1 MNNLNIKRSLVAS
14 LLSLFLF
21 SCSGSNLISSS
32 YSTAFEVVT
41 KQFSKDKL
49 TIDIE
54 VIKNIPYASSI
65 INFKGSSK
73 ALVILESKR
82 KNTYTW
88 VSSDEKVFI
97 TRGGR
102 VVSTIGL
109 PNNLYKIRRP
119 EIDFGEI
126 ISSKKEVEYFSYYS
140 FKGPDLNDLKVKVTA
155 KVVGKESIKILDEF
169 KVVLLIEE
177 KLYSH
182 NINWREVN
190 RFWVDPGSF
199 YVWKSEQHISPRLPL
214 LYIETTKKPAI

>member
-88 VSSDEKVFI
+88 VSSDEKIFI

-109 PNNLYKIRRP
+109 PNNLYKIQRP
-119 EIDFGEI
+119 EIDFREI

-155 KVVGKESIKILDEF
+155 KVIGKESIKILDEF

-182 NINWREVN
+182 NINWREIN
-190 RFWVDPGSF
+190 RFWVDPTSL